1 MFVDYSDDRW
11 PKTIFRLVYIDGFL
25 IMTTETRRAAVQDVS
40 AVTDC
45 VCQAFIHYI
54 PRIGKQ
60 PGPMLDDYQ
69 TLVEQGAVWVAV
81 KQADILGVLVLSET
95 GEGFCIETIAVRPN
109 AQGLGI
115 GRQLLTHAE
124 ILAKQSGYSSLYL
137 STHRLMDE
145 SQSVYAHVGYVEFDR
160 RTVKGYDRIF
170 VRKQLS

>member
-1 MFVDYSDDRW
+1 M
-11 PKTIFRLVYIDGFL
+11 TIEIRL
-25 IMTTETRRAAVQDVS
+25 AVAQDVAS
-40 AVTDC
+40 VTDC

-69 TLVEQGAVWVAV
+69 SLVGDGAVWVSV
-81 KQADILGVLVLSET
+81 QHTDVLGAMVLSET
-95 GEGFCIETIAVRPN
+95 DEGFCIETIAVRPN

-115 GRQLLTHAE
+115 GRKLLAHAE
-124 ILAKQSGYSSLYL
+124 ILAKQSGHSSLYL
-137 STHRLMDE
+137 STHRLMIE

-170 VRKQLS
+170 VRKQLF

>member
-1 MFVDYSDDRW
+1 M
-11 PKTIFRLVYIDGFL
+11 TI
-25 IMTTETRRAAVQDVS
+25 ETRRAVTQDVA

-69 TLVEQGAVWVAV
+69 MLVRQGAVWVAV
-81 KQADILGVLVLSET
+81 QQTDVLGVLVLSET
-95 GEGFCIETIAVRPN
+95 DEGFCIETIAVRPN

-115 GRQLLTHAE
+115 GRKLLSHAE
-124 ILAKQSGYSSLYL
+124 ILAKQSGHSSIYL
-137 STHRLMDE
+137 STHRLMHE

-160 RTVKGYDRIF
+160 RMVKGYDRIF
-170 VRKQLS
+170 VRKQIV